1 MTRLTKIDTLSYLI
15 KEPKP
20 VTPVQVPNNMRV
32 SEIVFRSQTGRAYYP
47 TEPSR
52 VGGGRGL
59 GEAAKKMKKEK
70 KGGEE
75 SNITCKLVNSKASFF
90 LEKNQLPCFQPDT
103 FPESSPVR
111 GRSGIF
117 MSFLYIFFQRGE
129 MLAGIRPLLCSK
141 IILNPK

>member
-70 KGGEE
+70 KQGG
-75 SNITCKLVNSKASFF
+75 KKATSHA
-90 LEKNQLPCFQPDT
+90 
-103 FPESSPVR
+103 S
-111 GRSGIF
+111 
-117 MSFLYIFFQRGE
+117 
-129 MLAGIRPLLCSK
+129 
-141 IILNPK
+141 

>member
-32 SEIVFRSQTGRAYYP
+32 SEIVFRSQTGQAYYP

-52 VGGGRGL
+52 VSGGRGL

-70 KGGEE
+70 KRGGG
-75 SNITCKLVNSKASFF
+75 SNITCKPVNSKASFF
-90 LEKNQLPCFQPDT
+90 EEKST
-103 FPESSPVR
+103 SMFP
-111 GRSGIF
+111 
-117 MSFLYIFFQRGE
+117 
-129 MLAGIRPLLCSK
+129 A
-141 IILNPK
+141 

>member
-20 VTPVQVPNNMRV
+20 VTPVQVPNNMRA
-32 SEIVFRSQTGRAYYP
+32 SETVFRSQTGQAYYP

-70 KGGEE
+70 KRGGVGG
-75 SNITCKLVNSKASFF
+75 SNITCKPVNSKASFF
-90 LEKNQLPCFQPDT
+90 GEKST
-103 FPESSPVR
+103 TMFP
-111 GRSGIF
+111 
-117 MSFLYIFFQRGE
+117 
-129 MLAGIRPLLCSK
+129 A
-141 IILNPK
+141 

>member
-32 SEIVFRSQTGRAYYP
+32 SEIVFRSQTGQAYYP

-70 KGGEE
+70 KRGGR
-75 SNITCKLVNSKASFF
+75 KQHHMQASQFQSLLFF
-90 LEKNQLPCFQPDT
+90 GEKST
-103 FPESSPVR
+103 TMFP
-111 GRSGIF
+111 
-117 MSFLYIFFQRGE
+117 
-129 MLAGIRPLLCSK
+129 A
-141 IILNPK
+141 